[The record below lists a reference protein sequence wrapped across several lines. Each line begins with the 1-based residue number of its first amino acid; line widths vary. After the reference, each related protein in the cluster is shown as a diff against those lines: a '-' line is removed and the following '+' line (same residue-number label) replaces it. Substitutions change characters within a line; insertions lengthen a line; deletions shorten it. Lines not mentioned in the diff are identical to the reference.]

1 MAKAETERKNP
12 ISRGIDFTAQSWE
25 EIKKVHVPTKQE
37 TIQATLVVLVM
48 LIMFATF
55 LGLADLVVGKIM
67 QSILL

>member
-1 MAKAETERKNP
+1 MAKVETERKNP
-12 ISRGIDFTAQSWE
+12 ISRGIDFTTQSWE
-25 EIKKVHVPTKQE
+25 ELKKVHAPTKQE

-55 LGLADLVVGKIM
+55 LGITDFLVGQAM